1 MRRRRVLVLVCILVL
16 VSCASPAQTAA
27 FDRVNESR
35 ATDGVDPLGWNART
49 AMAAQDRAE
58 LLGDMGYIEHRAY
71 DLSWLPDG
79 RSAFGENV
87 GVHGV
92 DDDPDDIHAAYMASP
107 SHRANVLNPSYRY
120 TGIGIAE
127 RGDLVFYVY
136 LFWG

>member
-1 MRRRRVLVLVCILVL
+1 MAMTDDLLARLRT
-16 VSCASPAQTAA
+16 SP
-27 FDRVNESR
+27 V
-35 ATDGVDPLGWNART
+35 
-49 AMAAQDRAE
+49 
-58 LLGDMGYIEHRAY
+58 EHRAY

-107 SHRANVLNPSYRY
+107 SHRANVLDPRYRY